1 MADEQS
7 MTVREALGK
16 VLGDEHADVLR
27 ESVRMV
33 LGELMEAQVA
43 ELAGAE
49 RYEHSPERVAQRNG
63 YRQREWDTRVGT
75 VELAIPRLRTGS
87 YLAELPGAAPSL
99 RAGAGGGRAGGLRE
113 WRLDA

>member
-27 ESVRMV
+27 ESVRMI
-33 LGELMEAQVA
+33 LGELMEAEVSR
-43 ELAGAE
+43 LAGAE

-63 YRQREWDTRVGT
+63 YRERGWDTRVGT
-75 VELAIPRLRTGS
+75 LELAIPRLRTGS
-87 YLAELPGAAPSL
+87 YMPSFL
-99 RAGAGGGRAGGLRE
+99 EPRRDRKSVV
-113 WRLDA
+113 

>member
-27 ESVRMV
+27 ESVRMI
-33 LGELMEAQVA
+33 LGELTEAEVSK
-43 ELAGAE
+43 LAGAE

-63 YRQREWDTRVGT
+63 YRPREWDTRVGT
-75 VELAIPRLRTGS
+75 LELAIPRLRTGS
-87 YLAELPGAAPSL
+87 YMPSFL
-99 RAGAGGGRAGGLRE
+99 EPRRRSEQALVAVERSVA
-113 WRLDA
+113 

>member
-27 ESVRMV
+27 ESVRMI
-33 LGELMEAQVA
+33 LGELMEAEVA
-43 ELAGAE
+43 KLAGAE

-63 YRQREWDTRVGT
+63 YRLLEWDTRVGT
-75 VELAIPRLRTGS
+75 PHGS
-87 YLAELPGAAPSL
+87 TRWTCGASDFNPTRPH
-99 RAGAGGGRAGGLRE
+99 RARS
-113 WRLDA
+113 